1 MTRKARTSLVFVLF
15 AVLCMGSGCQFHNVT
30 NEIRSDEPMLK
41 VSFENARAE
50 ELFMK
55 AVNTTYGD
63 EKNVQR
69 VGLPGFSLHS
79 RNESI
84 AWNANC
90 NDHIR
95 AMDTD
100 GNLVITEQE
109 AQAHY
114 DSITSSKK
122 RGR

>member
-1 MTRKARTSLVFVLF
+1 MMRKARNSLVFVFF
-15 AVLCMGSGCQFHNVT
+15 AVLCMGGGCQFHNVT
-30 NEIRSDEPMLK
+30 NEIRSDEQMLK

-55 AVNTTYGD
+55 AVNMTYGD
-63 EKNVQR
+63 AKNVER
-69 VGLPGFSLHS
+69 LGLPGFSLHS
-79 RNESI
+79 RNETV

-114 DSITSSKK
+114 DSVTSAKARS
-122 RGR
+122 R

>member
-1 MTRKARTSLVFVLF
+1 MTRKARTAPVFVFF
-15 AVLCMGSGCQFHNVT
+15 AVMCTAGGCQFHNVT
-30 NEIRSDEPMLK
+30 HEIRSDEQMLK
-41 VSFENARAE
+41 VTFENARAE

-55 AVNTTYGD
+55 AVNATYGD
-63 EKNVQR
+63 EKNVER

-100 GNLVITEQE
+100 GNLVITERE
-109 AQAHY
+109 TQAHY
-114 DSITSSKK
+114 DSIMSTKE